1 MLTERVGDRCQLVG
15 DDLFVTN
22 PSRLRRGIEEGAANA
37 VLIKLNQ
44 IGTLTETLEAVGL
57 ARGHGWGAV
66 ISHRSGETEDT
77 TIADLAVATGSGPD
91 QDRRAVA
98 LGARRQVQ
106 PAPAHRGRARC
117 GRPLP
122 GSRRPG
128 HDPLSAAGH
137 AASRSRL
144 LDKGAIFAGWVGI
157 GVAIVVVISFALIIA
172 VQPLVWLAAP
182 IAGVLVG
189 SYANHR
195 SARWRP
201 RWRVLANAAWAGLVT
216 GVSLALFYAAVRLLF
231 VYFDAGYRPESQ
243 GGQIDCAR
251 GPECVYMRYVD
262 EGRGDAMAE
271 AGLVDGATFER
282 AMLADQLTGALL
294 LTGLTMAG
302 ALGAGAVR
310 AVRQPP
316 AADTVLR
323 TPIRSRWRTGRPDA
337 ADPRTRAGVGAA
349 PGERGERPAARSLSH
364 A

>member
-1 MLTERVGDRCQLVG
+1 M
-15 DDLFVTN
+15 
-22 PSRLRRGIEEGAANA
+22 
-37 VLIKLNQ
+37 
-44 IGTLTETLEAVGL
+44 
-57 ARGHGWGAV
+57 
-66 ISHRSGETEDT
+66 T
-77 TIADLAVATGSGPD
+77 T
-91 QDRRAVA
+91 
-98 LGARRQVQ
+98 
-106 PAPAHRGRARC
+106 
-117 GRPLP
+117 
-122 GSRRPG
+122 
-128 HDPLSAAGH
+128 AGH
-137 AASRSRL
+137 AAPRSRL
-144 LDKGAIFAGWVGI
+144 LDKGAILAGWVGI

-201 RWRVLANAAWAGLVT
+201 RWRVLVNAAWAGLVT

-282 AMLADQLTGALL
+282 AMLSDQLTGALL

-316 AADTVLR
+316 AADMVLR
-323 TPIRSRWRTGRPDA
+323 TPDPIA
-337 ADPRTRAGVGAA
+337 MAD
-349 PGERGERPAARSLSH
+349 RPA
-364 A
+364 